1 MVAAGK
7 AAVPMA
13 LAAAGALGARLR
25 GGLIVGPPGG
35 TIDAPAGLDTVTAG
49 HPVPDRESERAG
61 RRSLE
66 VAQSVPDDGLFLVL
80 LSGGASAMLAVPAN
94 GLTLDVKQQTT
105 SVLLREGATIHELNT
120 VRKHLSGVKG
130 GRLAAATRGKT
141 LTLLVSDVVG
151 DDPSV
156 IGSGPTVADPST
168 YEDALGVLERFGGRT
183 RYPPEVVSH
192 LVLGAAGGVSRS
204 ETPKPGDPRLLG
216 TVVRV
221 IGGRPLAMAGAAE
234 AAVRLGYRAAVLDA
248 PIVGEAREAAAGCV
262 EAAVAAGHDGGPV
275 CVVSSGETTVQV
287 RGPGRGG
294 RNQELALAASVLFDR
309 LGPLAAMA
317 SVGTDGVDGPT
328 DAAGAIVDSGT
339 LRRAAS
345 AGLRAPQHYLDENDA
360 YRFFDA
366 LGDLIRTGPTGTN
379 VGDLQVFLLGI

>member
-13 LAAAGALGARLR
+13 TAAAGALGARLR
-25 GGLIVGPPGG
+25 GGLVAAPSGG
-35 TIDAPAGLDTVTAG
+35 SLRAPAGLVTMTAG

-61 RRSLE
+61 RRSLDL
-66 VAQSVPDDGLFLVL
+66 ARAVPDDGLLLVL
-80 LSGGASAMLAVPAN
+80 LSGGASAMLAVPAD
-94 GLTLDVKQQTT
+94 GLSLEIKQQTT

-130 GRLAAATRGKT
+130 GRLAAAARGRT
-141 LTLLVSDVVG
+141 LTLVISDVVG

-156 IGSGPTVADPST
+156 IASGPTVADPST
-168 YEDALGVLERFGGRT
+168 YADALDVLERIGGRT
-183 RYPPEVVSH
+183 GYPAGVISH
-192 LVLGAAGGVSRS
+192 LALGAAGDAARP

-216 TVVRV
+216 TLVRV
-221 IGGRPLAMAGAAE
+221 IGGRHEAMAGAAA
-234 AAVRLGYRAAVLDA
+234 AAVRLGYRAAVLGA
-248 PIVGEAREAAAGCV
+248 PVVGEAREAAAGCV
-262 EAAVAAGHDGGPV
+262 EAAVAAGHEGGPV
-275 CVVSSGETTVQV
+275 CVVSSGETTVRV
-287 RGPGRGG
+287 RGAGRGG

-309 LGPLAAMA
+309 LGPPAAMA

-328 DAAGAIVDSGT
+328 DAAGAIADSGT

-345 AGLRAPQHYLDENDA
+345 AGLAAPQHYLDENDA

>member
-1 MVAAGK
+1 
-7 AAVPMA
+7 
-13 LAAAGALGARLR
+13 
-25 GGLIVGPPGG
+25 
-35 TIDAPAGLDTVTAG
+35 
-49 HPVPDRESERAG
+49 
-61 RRSLE
+61 
-66 VAQSVPDDGLFLVL
+66 VPDDGRLLVL
-80 LSGGASAMLAVPAN
+80 LSGGASAMLAVPAV
-94 GLTLDVKQQTT
+94 GLSLAVKQQTT
-105 SVLLREGATIHELNT
+105 SVLLREGASIHELNT

-130 GRLAAATRGKT
+130 GRLAAAARGRT
-141 LTLLVSDVVG
+141 LTLVVSDVVG

-168 YEDALGVLERFGGRT
+168 YADALHVLERFGGRT

-192 LVLGAAGGVSRS
+192 FVLGAAGDPARP
-204 ETPKPGDPRLLG
+204 ETPKPGDPRLVGAL
-216 TVVRV
+216 VRV
-221 IGGRPLAMAGAAE
+221 IGGRQEAMAGAADV
-234 AAVRLGYRAAVLDA
+234 AVRLGYRAAVLGA
-248 PIVGEAREAAAGCV
+248 PVVGEARAAAAGCV

-275 CVVSSGETTVQV
+275 CVVSSGETTVKV
-287 RGPGRGG
+287 RGAGRGG

-339 LRRAAS
+339 LGRAAS
-345 AGLRAPQHYLDENDA
+345 AGLAAPQHYLDENDA